1 MITEIME
8 AGCYVGQDE
17 RLAAPLI
24 YEPFTNGQLG
34 MLMPKGSEDQ
44 LDYVNEFLEEEKK
57 TGRLNELSEEFIYRY
72 VQEEMDE
79 AS

>member
-1 MITEIME
+1 MT
-8 AGCYVGQDE
+8 VSWK
-17 RLAAPLI
+17 
-24 YEPFTNGQLG
+24 FTGQLG
-34 MLMPKGSEDQ
+34 MLMPKGSEDL

-57 TGRLNELSEEFIYRY
+57 RGRLNELSEEFIYRY

>member
-1 MITEIME
+1 
-8 AGCYVGQDE
+8 
-17 RLAAPLI
+17 
-24 YEPFTNGQLG
+24 
-34 MLMPKGSEDQ
+34 MPKGSEDL

-57 TGRLNELSEEFIYRY
+57 TGRINELSEEFIYRY